1 MLICLDDVT
10 THKTKM
16 IAFKKKFPKISTFGF
31 FPLFF
36 LAHSVTLSRG
46 KMVLLYHR
54 IPCKLPIPA
63 ALLMERIAQ
72 IMQISLLLKGQS

>member
-1 MLICLDDVT
+1 MDYLGKISP
-10 THKTKM
+10 KT
-16 IAFKKKFPKISTFGF
+16 FEHFLKKFLKSLHLVFSP
-31 FPLFF
+31 FF

-46 KMVLLYHR
+46 KMVLYHR